1 MRIFIADSNQ
11 DFRLGLQMLLRQEPG
26 MYVTGMAIE
35 TKGLLKQVTASQ
47 ADVLLLDWHLP
58 GASTVDLLA
67 DIQGLESSPKIVVL
81 SSRSD
86 EKDPALSAGADAF
99 IGKGVQPEEMLE
111 LIRSFRETTVNSTE

>member
-26 MYVTGMAIE
+26 LYVTGMAIE
-35 TKGLLKQVTASQ
+35 TKGLLKQVEASQ

-58 GASTVDLLA
+58 GASTMDLLA

-81 SSRSD
+81 SNRSE
-86 EKDPALSAGADAF
+86 EKEQALSASTDAF
-99 IGKGVQPEEMLE
+99 ISKSAPPEEMLE
-111 LIRSFRETTVNSTE
+111 LIRSLRETSVNSTE

>member
-1 MRIFIADSNQ
+1 
-11 DFRLGLQMLLRQEPG
+11 

-35 TKGLLKQVTASQ
+35 TEGLLKQVTTSQ

-67 DIQGLESSPKIVVL
+67 DIQGLESSPKMVVL
-81 SSRSD
+81 SNRSD

-99 IGKGVQPEEMLE
+99 VSKSAPPEEVLE
-111 LIRSFRETTVNSTE
+111 LIRSLK